1 MPKDFQGNFLRYK
14 RNEVVLNSFL
24 AGKLSAHD
32 FVGAYVFI
40 SLNSEVKCN
49 STVVS
54 EEDVT
59 SSFFGISKSTL
70 WNIWS
75 VRSTYIH
82 TYIHTYI
89 REYIHY

>member
-14 RNEVVLNSFL
+14 RKVALNSFL

-32 FVGAYVFI
+32 FVGATVFI

-59 SSFFGISKSTL
+59 SSFFGISKST
-70 WNIWS
+70 
-75 VRSTYIH
+75 
-82 TYIHTYI
+82 
-89 REYIHY
+89 